1 MRSEQTASVNAS
13 PFCFQ
18 LQIRAEGYGDRWLN
32 EINAKTVNFLLA
44 GQKVRN
50 ENVNIG
56 NAVCAPRSYWKFIAF
71 DDGIVTND
79 NGLHVILLRML
90 RFRCNCSFPLNHKTF
105 VSTIISAAAINANI
119 KLILFGLERA
129 TAERDAR

>member
-1 MRSEQTASVNAS
+1 M
-13 PFCFQ
+13 
-18 LQIRAEGYGDRWLN
+18 
-32 EINAKTVNFLLA
+32 
-44 GQKVRN
+44 
-50 ENVNIG
+50 
-56 NAVCAPRSYWKFIAF
+56 AF

-90 RFRCNCSFPLNHKTF
+90 RFRCNCSSPLNHKTF

-119 KLILFGLERA
+119 KLIPFGLERA